1 MSGLE
6 GRSVVIVED
15 DEHIAAV
22 LEFIVGRLGC
32 QPRMINDGAAAREYI
47 ASAAPPDLILLDMML
62 PQVTGMQLLAQI
74 RAQPAWQR
82 AVVAML
88 SARHDEADVAAARA
102 AGANDYLLKPFEP
115 QQLMERLRALLS
127 SRTGQTSGSST

>member
-6 GRSVVIVED
+6 GKSVVVVED

-32 QPRMINDGAAAREYI
+32 QPRMIADGASARDFI
-47 ASAAPPDLILLDMML
+47 ASAAPPDLILLDRML

-74 RAQPAWQR
+74 RARPDWQHT
-82 AVVAML
+82 VVAML
-88 SARHDEADVAAARA
+88 SARHDEADVTAARA
-102 AGANDYLLKPFEP
+102 AGASDYLLKPFEP
-115 QQLMERLRALLS
+115 QQLMERLRALLAP
-127 SRTGQTSGSST
+127 QASGSST